1 MKKAVFILITLVVT
15 SIVGQAQTN
24 VYHQFPDSNAQW
36 SGKIWYK
43 SSMSTATY
51 DTYNLIIS
59 GDTTIGSFVY
69 HKLYKSGNIYTPPG
83 PPSSMYYYNNLYSGA
98 FRQDIPN
105 RKVYLHKNGVDKLAY
120 DFNLNVGDTL
130 KTCLTTFGGGIRINA
145 IDSILVDNKYHKAFN
160 TGCMISNSGTTGYY
174 EIIEGIGSMFGAFE
188 QIFCP
193 FEQGS
198 DLYCVR
204 IGTKTVWA
212 LSSQYNCDLGLS
224 IPDNFIK
231 TNKVVISQNPFS
243 NETTLTFKTVLN
255 KVNLIIY
262 NSAGQVVKQ
271 IKNISGQSYI
281 LNRENLETGIYFL
294 RVSENNDVVATEKFI
309 ITDN

>member
-1 MKKAVFILITLVVT
+1 MKKSTFILITLVLT

-24 VYHQFPDSNAQW
+24 VYHQFPDSNVQW
-36 SGKIWYK
+36 SGTIWYK
-43 SSMSTATY
+43 SSMTTVTY
-51 DTYNLIIS
+51 DSYSLIIS

-69 HKLYKSGNIYTPPG
+69 HKLYKSGNVYTPPG
-83 PPSSMYYYNNLYSGA
+83 PPSSTYYYNNLYAGA

-105 RKVYLHKNGVDKLAY
+105 RKVYLNKSGVDTLAY

-130 KTCLTTFGGGIRINA
+130 KTCLTGFSGAVRIYS
-145 IDSILVDNKYHKAFN
+145 IDSVLVGNKYHKAFN
-160 TGCMISNSGTTGYY
+160 TGCINTSGTGGYY
-174 EIIEGIGSMFGAFE
+174 KIIEGIGSMFGAFE
-188 QIFCP
+188 SIFCP
-193 FEQGS
+193 FEMGS

-204 IGTKTVWA
+204 IGATTAWA
-212 LSSQYNCDLGLS
+212 LSSQYNCDLGAS

-271 IKNISGQSYI
+271 IKNIYGQTYI

-294 RVSENNDVVATEKFI
+294 RVLENNDVVATEKFI

>member
-1 MKKAVFILITLVVT
+1 MKKVIFILITLVLT

-36 SGKIWYK
+36 SGFHW
-43 SSMSTATY
+43 SRNGGSTITNDY
-51 DTYNLIIS
+51 YSLVIS

-69 HKLYKSGNIYTPPG
+69 HKLYQSGNINCVPCSPPG
-83 PPSSMYYYNNLYSGA
+83 INYSNVYAGA

-105 RKVYLHKNGVDKLAY
+105 KKVYLYLGGTDILAY
-120 DFNLNVGDTL
+120 DFNLNVGDTI
-130 KTCLTTFGGGIRINA
+130 KTCLTGGGVCINA
-145 IDSILVDNKYHKAFN
+145 IDSVLVGNKYHKAFN
-160 TGCMISNSGTTGYY
+160 FNCGSLVGNDKL
-174 EIIEGIGSMFGAFE
+174 IEGIGSTFGLL
-188 QIFCP
+188 QYVCP
-193 FEQGS
+193 FESGS
-198 DLYCVR
+198 DLQCVR
-204 IGTKTVWA
+204 IETTTVWA

-231 TNKVVISQNPFS
+231 TNKVLISQNPFS

-294 RVSENNDVVATEKFI
+294 RVSENNDVLATEKFI

>member
-1 MKKAVFILITLVVT
+1 MKKSIFILITLALT

-36 SGKIWYK
+36 RGEIWYK
-43 SSMSTATY
+43 SSTTTVTY
-51 DTYNLIIS
+51 DSYSLIIS

-69 HKLYKSGNIYTPPG
+69 HKLYKSGNVYTPPG
-83 PPSSMYYYNNLYSGA
+83 PPSSMYYYNNIYAGA

-105 RKVYLHKNGVDKLAY
+105 RKVYLHKSGVDNLAY

-130 KTCLTTFGGGIRINA
+130 KTCLTGYSVGVRIYS
-145 IDSILVDNKYHKAFN
+145 IDSVLVGNQYHKAFN
-160 TGCMISNSGTTGYY
+160 TGCIGTGGYY
-174 EIIEGIGSMFGAFE
+174 KLIEGIGSMFGAFE
-188 QIFCP
+188 PIVCP
-193 FEQGS
+193 FEMGS

-204 IGTKTVWA
+204 IGTTTAWA
-212 LSSQYNCDLGLS
+212 LSSQYNCDLGAS

-231 TNKVVISQNPFS
+231 TNKVVIFQNPFS

-281 LNRENLETGIYFL
+281 LNRENLEAGIYFL
-294 RVSENNDVVATEKFI
+294 RVLENNNVVATEKFI

>member
-1 MKKAVFILITLVVT
+1 MKKAIFILITLVLT

-24 VYHQFPDSNAQW
+24 VYHQFPDSNCLW
-36 SGKIWYK
+36 NGLNYGRNGTNIV
-43 SSMSTATY
+43 TY
-51 DTYNLIIS
+51 DQYSLIIS

-69 HKLYKSGNIYTPPG
+69 HKLYQNGYTYTYPTPTNPG
-83 PPSSMYYYNNLYSGA
+83 YPYGKFYRGA

-105 RKVYLHKNGVDKLAY
+105 RKVYLFDNGRDTLAY

-130 KTCLTTFGGGIRINA
+130 KSILSCAAVRIVS
-145 IDSILVDNKYHKAFN
+145 IDSVLVGNNYHKAF
-160 TGCMISNSGTTGYY
+160 TYDLGGPPYY
-174 EIIEGIGSMFGAFE
+174 KFIEGIGSTHGPL
-188 QIFCP
+188 QLFCP
-193 FEQGS
+193 FEGGS
-198 DLYCVR
+198 DLQCVR
-204 IGTKTVWA
+204 IGTNTVWPSP
-212 LSSQYNCDLGLS
+212 SSYNCGLVTLS
-224 IPDNFIK
+224 LLDNFIK

-294 RVSENNDVVATEKFI
+294 RVSENNDIIATEKFI